1 VKTACKFDVSDLW
14 RPDQPL
20 PGRPVLSAIAER
32 CGRLWRMPD
41 LDRRASI
48 AYNQRLRSALGRAIL
63 DDSRVE
69 LNVRLLRK
77 HPEHLVCTLV
87 HELAHVAVHIRFG
100 KVPPHGLHFRAL
112 MAATGLSPKATH
124 SLPANPLKH
133 RRRRYLYLHRCSDC
147 GMTFI
152 ARKVRRDCYCQA
164 CGPNMSWTV
173 LRAPATREGHEKLS
187 QIAEGP

>member
-1 VKTACKFDVSDLW
+1 MKTARKFDVSDLW

-32 CGRLWRMPD
+32 CGRLWQMPD

-48 AYNQRLRSALGRAIL
+48 GYNQRLRSTLGRAIL

-69 LNVRLLRK
+69 LNIRLLRE

-87 HELAHVAVHIRFG
+87 HELAHVAVYIRFG
-100 KVPPHGLHFRAL
+100 EVAPHGPHFRAL
-112 MAATGLSPKATH
+112 MAATGLSPKASH
-124 SLPANPLKH
+124 SLPANSLK
-133 RRRRYLYLHRCSDC
+133 RRRRRNLYLHRCSDC

-164 CGPNMSWTV
+164 CGPNMSWNI
-173 LRAPATREGHEKLS
+173 LRAPATTEGRERLS
-187 QIAEGP
+187 RIADNP